1 MFKMIQLWVFMK
13 VVTKRNRMVLNMAT
27 LKANKRTDFK
37 RSTLQKIRH
46 SGHVPGVIYGKI
58 QTTLL
63 FH

>member
-1 MFKMIQLWVFMK
+1 
-13 VVTKRNRMVLNMAT
+13 MAT

-46 SGHVPGVIYGKI
+46 SGHVMVSYTEKI